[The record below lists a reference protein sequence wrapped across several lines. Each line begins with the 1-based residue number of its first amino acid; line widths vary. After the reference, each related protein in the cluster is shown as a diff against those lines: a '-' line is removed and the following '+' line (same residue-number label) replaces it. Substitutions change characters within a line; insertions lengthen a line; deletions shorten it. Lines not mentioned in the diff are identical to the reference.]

1 MRRRTRKLIGTVVM
15 LIFVCVYALA
25 VMALAEGRIQ
35 SASAL
40 WLNLFYIVMG
50 LAWIVPLLP
59 LIAWMERPDGE
70 DIAENP

>member
-1 MRRRTRKLIGTVVM
+1 MRRRIRKLVGTVAM

-35 SASAL
+35 SASTL

-59 LIAWMERPDGE
+59 LIAWMERPDAE